1 MSDFDEEFSQLERR
15 FKEGK
20 ITEQEFIEGIVKLM
34 TKYNVKIH
42 AKALFSAVRLLK
54 KNRER

>member
-20 ITEQEFIEGIVKLM
+20 ITEQEFTDGIVELM

-42 AKALFSAVRLLK
+42 AKAPFSTVRLLK
-54 KNRER
+54 KDRER